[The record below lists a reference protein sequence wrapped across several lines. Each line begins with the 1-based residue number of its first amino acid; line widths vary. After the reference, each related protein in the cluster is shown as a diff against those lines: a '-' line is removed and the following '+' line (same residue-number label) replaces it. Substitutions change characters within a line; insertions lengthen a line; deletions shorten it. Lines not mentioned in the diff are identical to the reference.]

1 MNNERLKNERNKL
14 NSQLKRKDE
23 IIRKLKEEKVN
34 GKEVYSTH
42 TISQFTLKKDCFRKL
57 CIIIYFI

>member
-23 IIRKLKEEKVN
+23 IIKKLKEEKV
-34 GKEVYSTH
+34 KWEVGIQYSY
-42 TISQFTLKKDCFRKL
+42 
-57 CIIIYFI
+57 YFDNLH

>member
-23 IIRKLKEEKVN
+23 IIQKLKEENIN
-34 GKEVYSTH
+34 GKEVYSTQIIL
-42 TISQFTLKKDCFRKL
+42 TVYIKKKIAL
-57 CIIIYFI
+57 ENYMY

>member
-23 IIRKLKEEKVN
+23 IIQKLKEGNIN
-34 GKEVYSTH
+34 GKEVYST
-42 TISQFTLKKDCFRKL
+42 Q
-57 CIIIYFI
+57 IIYTTNIKKRLF

>member
-14 NSQLKRKDE
+14 YSQLKRKDE
-23 IIRKLKEEKVN
+23 IIQKLKEENIN

-42 TISQFTLKKDCFRKL
+42 IILKIYILKKIVL
-57 CIIIYFI
+57 ENYI